1 MGVAGHGHT
10 DLDNV
15 RGIHQFRLS
24 HVVSAGIM
32 AIGYLPHLA
41 PATCRL
47 KAPEY
52 LSKQDRVHGMYYP
65 YPSSPK
71 RLDVPP
77 DRGALSD
84 LVLSNYRS
92 TLRMS
97 CRIDT
102 L

>member
-65 YPSSPK
+65 SPSGH
-71 RLDVPP
+71 RRMNVPP
-77 DRGALSD
+77 DGGLSG
-84 LVLSNYRS
+84 LVPS
-92 TLRMS
+92 TYLFILHVFR
-97 CRIDT
+97 RIDII
-102 L
+102 